1 MSQLLVASLLLM
13 IIVST
18 GSYRLF
24 SAEDSNMVADLE
36 HLNQIWNQAWL
47 QKDAA
52 LVEKLMADDY
62 MYIAPNGKL
71 LDRKTILNV
80 IKSPGYRLDHSTRT
94 PVEIKTVGKDAA
106 VMVFHSEAR
115 GAFEGKSFK
124 DSHTCTMLCVGRDS
138 EWKVLLE
145 QCSPRN

>member
-13 IIVST
+13 LIVAT

-24 SAEDSNMVADLE
+24 SAEVSHMAADLE

-62 MYIAPNGKL
+62 VYIAPNGKL

-80 IKSPGYRLDHSTRT
+80 IKSPSYRLDNSTRT

-106 VMVFHSEAR
+106 VMIFHSEAT
-115 GAFEGKSFK
+115 GTFEGKSFK
-124 DSHTCTMLCVGRDS
+124 DSHTCT
-138 EWKVLLE
+138 
-145 QCSPRN
+145 